1 MKKEEEKEKV
11 IIRNKLNTN
20 FPEMTKILEGKTFSE
35 TVKN

>member
-1 MKKEEEKEKV
+1 MIKEEEKEKV

-20 FPEMTKILEGKTFSE
+20 FPEMTKILEDKTFSE